1 MANDLKNTA
10 YLSLGSNLEDPPGQ
24 IRSAIRRLESTGEIR
39 RISSLYRTEPME
51 VEQQPWFVNCAIEV
65 STNLTPEQLLTKMLA
80 IEAEMGRF
88 RTAKKGPRLIDLDL
102 LLFND
107 AIIRQNNLTVP
118 HPAMHRRR
126 FVLAPLAEIA
136 PQAVHPI
143 LKKTAAQLLADLG
156 DAGGVVMKL

>member
-1 MANDLKNTA
+1 VANDPKNTA
-10 YLSLGSNLEDPPGQ
+10 YLSLGSNLGDPPSQ
-24 IRSAIRRLESTGEIR
+24 IRSAIRRLESSGKIR
-39 RISSLYRTEPME
+39 RISSLYSAEPME
-51 VEQQPWFVNCAIEV
+51 IKQQPWFINCAVEV

-88 RTAKKGPRLIDLDL
+88 RMGKKGPRLIDLDL

-107 AIIRQNNLTVP
+107 EIVRQNNLTVP

-143 LKKTAAQLLADLG
+143 LKRTAAQLLADLG

>member
-51 VEQQPWFVNCAIEV
+51 VKQQPWFVNCAIEV
-65 STNLTPEQLLTKMLA
+65 STNLTPEQLLTKILA